1 MSDLWTHIAAIF
13 IGVVITLY
21 IAQKVAEANQA
32 ATEAVK
38 QSSSTSTAMVG
49 NPTTR
54 SGGTAASVRRPSVR
68 RPSVR
73 RPSVRRQHYHQY
85 SNSTSNTNNNV
96 INNDNHIHHN
106 HKTTV
111 NNYTFVNNYRAP
123 FTEVGVS
130 LAATTATIEGK
141 KKKKKNN
148 TTVAKMNG
156 LSNPLHPTVHTS
168 IAKKKLSSWST
179 STAMVNNP
187 TTRSGGTA
195 ASVRR
200 PSVRRQHYHQYN
212 VHNTNN
218 VINNDNRIYHNNNA
232 IVNNNTASFTRAGAS
247 LAVAV
252 AVSGSGPGLH
262 PPESVKE
269 ETTADP
275 AAGLL
280 PVTSVAVE
288 GEEPPIYH
296 NNNAIVNHNTASF
309 TRAGASLAEAAA
321 VYGSGPGL
329 NPPESVEEE
338 TTADPAAG
346 LLPVTSVAAE
356 GEESPSPDE
365 KVTREMVAACEYTR
379 RRGEGLALR
388 RQEWAQARVDAK
400 RVIDQQSCAMRR
412 KKKRLLSQQQQQDK
426 YPSKWDLAGLTNREK
441 KEIFQGYWSKNT
453 EFL

>member
-32 ATEAVK
+32 AAEAVK
-38 QSSSTSTAMVG
+38 QSSSTSTAMVS

-54 SGGTAASVRRPSVR
+54 SGGTAASVRRP
-68 RPSVR
+68 
-73 RPSVRRQHYHQY
+73 
-85 SNSTSNTNNNV
+85 
-96 INNDNHIHHN
+96 
-106 HKTTV
+106 
-111 NNYTFVNNYRAP
+111 
-123 FTEVGVS
+123 
-130 LAATTATIEGK
+130 
-141 KKKKKNN
+141 
-148 TTVAKMNG
+148 
-156 LSNPLHPTVHTS
+156 
-168 IAKKKLSSWST
+168 
-179 STAMVNNP
+179 
-187 TTRSGGTA
+187 
-195 ASVRR
+195 SVRR

-232 IVNNNTASFTRAGAS
+232 IVNN
-247 LAVAV
+247 
-252 AVSGSGPGLH
+252 
-262 PPESVKE
+262 
-269 ETTADP
+269 
-275 AAGLL
+275 
-280 PVTSVAVE
+280 
-288 GEEPPIYH
+288 
-296 NNNAIVNHNTASF
+296 NTASF

-388 RQEWAQARVDAK
+388 RQERAQARVDAK

-426 YPSKWDLAGLTNREK
+426 YPSKRDLAGLTNREK
-441 KEIFQGYWSKNT
+441 QKIFQGYWSKNT
-453 EFL
+453 KFL